1 MESCEESGSVD
12 MDYYLDHLKERID
25 DHVECVL
32 VVDSGA
38 LNYDTLWVTSSLRGI
53 IQIVLDI
60 QVTS

>member
-1 MESCEESGSVD
+1 
-12 MDYYLDHLKERID
+12 MDYYLDHLKERIG